1 MQKACQLLKTHG
13 DFRNFCKMD
22 VHNGVTNYIRN
33 LQSANVHPCPNGHDE
48 SQQSGYNMYYLEIT
62 ANAFLWHQIRCI
74 MAVLLLIGQE
84 KEQPEVVSE
93 LLDVAKNP
101 W

>member
-1 MQKACQLLKTHG
+1 MQKACVLLQRHA

-22 VHNGVTNYIRN
+22 VHNGVTNYMRN
-33 LQSANVHPCPNGHDE
+33 LQLAGIHLCPSESDE
-48 SQQSGYNMYYLEIT
+48 NQHGYSMYYLQIK

-84 KEQPEVVSE
+84 KEVPEVVTE
-93 LLDVAKNP
+93 LLNVEKNP

>member
-1 MQKACQLLKTHG
+1 MQKACSLLQRHA

-22 VHNGVTNYIRN
+22 VHNGVTNYMRN
-33 LQSANVHPCPNGHDE
+33 LQSASVHLCPNDSE
-48 SQQSGYNMYYLEIT
+48 IKEQGYKMYYLQIK

-84 KEQPEVVSE
+84 KEEPEVINE
-93 LLDVAKNP
+93 LLDVDKNP

>member
-1 MQKACQLLKTHG
+1 MQKACILLQRHA

-22 VHNGVTNYIRN
+22 VHNGVTNYMRN
-33 LQSANVHPCPNGHDE
+33 LQSASVHLCPNE
-48 SQQSGYNMYYLEIT
+48 TEKQQEGYNMYYLEIK

-74 MAVLLLIGQE
+74 MAVLILIGQE
-84 KEQPEVVSE
+84 KEEPEVISE
-93 LLDVAKNP
+93 LLDVEKNP